1 MGSLVLLDLMGG
13 VALLLW
19 GLHMVHSGIL
29 RAFGPNL
36 RHLLGRALGNRLT
49 AFSAGLGLTAL
60 LQSSTATAL
69 ITSSF
74 TSEGL
79 VSLVPA
85 LAIMLGANVG
95 TTLIVQVL
103 SFNIAAVAPVLFIV
117 GLVAFRSGPRSRIKD
132 VGRVFIG
139 LGLMLLALHIL
150 LNTLAPAEN
159 APGVR
164 VFMNAITG
172 DPILCILFAAVITWL
187 VHSSVASV
195 LLVMSLAYAHFITPP
210 AALALVLG
218 ANLGSAINPLVEGAR
233 RDNPASYRLPLGN
246 LINRVAGILLVAPFL
261 GPIAELLQSWQ
272 PDLAKA
278 TALFHIAFNVATA
291 VAFIGLL
298 DGLAAILK
306 KLLPERVR
314 EADPSGPRYL
324 DESALETPSLALADA
339 ARETLHMGDHVEIML
354 RKVMAAMM
362 TNDRALVDQVTQM
375 DNSVDSLDEAIK
387 LYVTKLTRGSL
398 DEREGQ
404 RAMEIVSFAINL
416 EHIGDIIDKN
426 LSELATK
433 KIKRR
438 FQFSAEGAEELS
450 AFHKRTMDSLRIAF
464 GVFMSGDVNEARKL
478 LAEKSALRNAELA
491 ATERHLDR
499 LREGRPETIETTSL
513 HLDVLRDLRRIHSHI
528 CSVAIPCS
536 MPPANSPPIAAPRRF
551 WPHCRRR
558 CTAADKSTIQ
568 RLRCAAAVLHDQH
581 DVSDVDD
588 RRHRLAEDDHR
599 LTLGDAVDQR
609 HQPASHR
616 EEPERH
622 RHHALSGALARNP
635 LHQETG
641 GEQQLRDQ
649 PEGQPEIEL
658 GDEYVVEIVA
668 KRLAVLNQHQ
678 ITSVAMGVGFLR
690 RISHH
695 TPARSMIP
703 IHSRSKKP

>member
-36 RHLLGRALGNRLT
+36 RLLLAKALSNRFA
-49 AFSAGLGLTAL
+49 AFGAGLGLTAL

-95 TTLIVQVL
+95 TTLIVQIL

-117 GLVAFRSGPRSRIKD
+117 GLVAFRSGPRSRVKD
-132 VGRVFIG
+132 IGRVFIG

-172 DPILCILFAAVITWL
+172 DPVLCILFGAIVTWL

-195 LLVMSLAYAHFITPP
+195 LLVMSLAYAHFVTPY

-218 ANLGSAINPLVEGAR
+218 ANLGSAINPIVEGAR

-246 LINRVAGILLVAPFL
+246 LVNRLAGILLVAPFL
-261 GPIAELLQSWQ
+261 QPIADLLISWQ
-272 PDLAKA
+272 TDLAKA
-278 TALFHIAFNVATA
+278 TALFHIAFNVVTA
-291 VAFIGLL
+291 LIFIGLL
-298 DGLAAILK
+298 DGMARLLK
-306 KLLPERVR
+306 ALLPER
-314 EADPSGPRYL
+314 AKATDPSGPRYL

-362 TNDRALVDQVTQM
+362 TNDRALVDQVSQM

-387 LYVTKLTRGSL
+387 LYITKLTRGSL

-450 AFHKRTMDSLRIAF
+450 TFHKRTMDSLRIAF

-478 LAEKSALRNAELA
+478 LAEKAALRNAELA

-528 CSVAIPCS
+528 CSVAYPVLDAAGELAAYRS
-536 MPPANSPPIAAPRRF
+536 AETELPALPAPVPGR
-551 WPHCRRR
+551 
-558 CTAADKSTIQ
+558 
-568 RLRCAAAVLHDQH
+568 
-581 DVSDVDD
+581 
-588 RRHRLAEDDHR
+588 
-599 LTLGDAVDQR
+599 G
-609 HQPASHR
+609 
-616 EEPERH
+616 
-622 RHHALSGALARNP
+622 
-635 LHQETG
+635 
-641 GEQQLRDQ
+641 
-649 PEGQPEIEL
+649 
-658 GDEYVVEIVA
+658 
-668 KRLAVLNQHQ
+668 
-678 ITSVAMGVGFLR
+678 
-690 RISHH
+690 
-695 TPARSMIP
+695 
-703 IHSRSKKP
+703 

>member
-29 RAFGPNL
+29 RAFGSNL
-36 RHLLGRALGNRLT
+36 RLLLAEALSNRFT
-49 AFSAGLGLTAL
+49 AFAAGLGLTAL

-74 TSEGL
+74 TSEGI

-95 TTLIVQVL
+95 TTLIVQIL
-103 SFNIAAVAPVLFIV
+103 SFNIAAVAPVLFII
-117 GLVAFRSGPRSRIKD
+117 GLVAFRLGARSRVKD
-132 VGRVFIG
+132 IGRVFIG

-172 DPILCILFAAVITWL
+172 DPVLCILFAAIVTWL

-195 LLVMSLAYAHFITPP
+195 LLVMSLAYAHFVTPY

-246 LINRVAGILLVAPFL
+246 LVNRLAGILVVAPFL
-261 GPIAELLQSWQ
+261 QPIADLLTAWQ
-272 PDLAKA
+272 PDAAKA
-278 TALFHIAFNVATA
+278 TALFHIAFNVVTA
-291 VAFIGLL
+291 LVFIGLL
-298 DGLAAILK
+298 DGMARLLQ
-306 KLLPERVR
+306 KLLPERVK
-314 EADPSGPRYL
+314 EADAHGPRYL

-362 TNDRALVDQVTQM
+362 TNDRALVDQVSAM
-375 DNSVDSLDEAIK
+375 DNRVDSLDEAIK

-478 LAEKSALRNAELA
+478 LAEKTALRSAEIA

-528 CSVAIPCS
+528 CSVAYPVLD
-536 MPPANSPPIAAPRRF
+536 AAGELAAYRR
-551 WPHCRRR
+551 
-558 CTAADKSTIQ
+558 TET
-568 RLRCAAAVLHDQH
+568 
-581 DVSDVDD
+581 
-588 RRHRLAEDDHR
+588 E
-599 LTLGDAVDQR
+599 
-609 HQPASHR
+609 
-616 EEPERH
+616 
-622 RHHALSGALARNP
+622 LSGL
-635 LHQETG
+635 
-641 GEQQLRDQ
+641 
-649 PEGQPEIEL
+649 
-658 GDEYVVEIVA
+658 
-668 KRLAVLNQHQ
+668 
-678 ITSVAMGVGFLR
+678 
-690 RISHH
+690 
-695 TPARSMIP
+695 PAPVPGRS
-703 IHSRSKKP
+703 

>member
-29 RAFGPNL
+29 RAFGPDL
-36 RHLLGRALGNRLT
+36 RLLLAKALNNRFA
-49 AFSAGLGLTAL
+49 AFAAGIGLTAL

-74 TSEGL
+74 TAEGL

-103 SFNIAAVAPVLFIV
+103 SFNVSWLAPVLFV
-117 GLVAFRSGPRSRIKD
+117 LGLVAFRSGARSRIKD
-132 VGRVFIG
+132 IGRVSIG

-150 LNTLAPAEN
+150 LDTLAPAEN

-172 DPILCILFAAVITWL
+172 DPVLCIVIGAAVTWL

-195 LLVMSLAYAHFITPP
+195 LLVMSLAYAQFISPF

-218 ANLGSAINPLVEGAR
+218 ANLGSAINPVFEGAR

-246 LINRVAGILLVAPFL
+246 LINRVVGVLLIAPFL
-261 GPIAELLQSWQ
+261 RPITEHLQVWQ
-272 PDLAKA
+272 PDLARL
-278 TALFHIAFNVATA
+278 TAEFHIAFNVATA
-291 VAFIGLL
+291 VIFIGLL
-298 DGLAAILK
+298 DTMARLLK
-306 KLLPERVR
+306 KLLPNRVQ
-314 EADPSGPRYL
+314 ETDPSRPRYL
-324 DESALETPSLALADA
+324 DERALETPSLALADA
-339 ARETLHMGDHVEIML
+339 ARETLHMGDLVEIML

-362 TNDRALVDQVTQM
+362 TNDRSLVDQVSKM
-375 DNSVDSLDEAIK
+375 DNSVDNLDEAIK

-398 DEREGQ
+398 DEHEGR
-404 RAMEIVSFAINL
+404 RAMEIISFTINL

-438 FQFSAEGAEELS
+438 FQFSAEGADELS

-478 LAEKSALRNAELA
+478 LVEKAHLRNTEIA

-528 CSVAIPCS
+528 CSVAYPVLDAAGEL
-536 MPPANSPPIAAPRRF
+536 PAIENAERDLAALP
-551 WPHCRRR
+551 
-558 CTAADKSTIQ
+558 AAS
-568 RLRCAAAVLHDQH
+568 ANP
-581 DVSDVDD
+581 S
-588 RRHRLAEDDHR
+588 
-599 LTLGDAVDQR
+599 
-609 HQPASHR
+609 
-616 EEPERH
+616 
-622 RHHALSGALARNP
+622 AR
-635 LHQETG
+635 
-641 GEQQLRDQ
+641 
-649 PEGQPEIEL
+649 
-658 GDEYVVEIVA
+658 
-668 KRLAVLNQHQ
+668 
-678 ITSVAMGVGFLR
+678 
-690 RISHH
+690 
-695 TPARSMIP
+695 
-703 IHSRSKKP
+703 

>member
-1 MGSLVLLDLMGG
+1 MGSMVLLDLMGG

-29 RAFGPNL
+29 RAFGPDL
-36 RHLLGRALGNRLT
+36 RILLAKALNNRFT
-49 AFSAGLGLTAL
+49 AFAAGLGLTAL

-74 TSEGL
+74 ASEGL

-95 TTLIVQVL
+95 TTLIVQIL
-103 SFNIAAVAPVLFIV
+103 SFNITAIAPLLFII

-132 VGRVFIG
+132 IGRVSIG
-139 LGLMLLALHIL
+139 LGLMLLSLHIL
-150 LNTLAPAEN
+150 LDTLAPAEN

-164 VFMNAITG
+164 VVMNAITG
-172 DPILCILFAAVITWL
+172 DPVLCIFIGAVVTWL

-195 LLVMSLAYAHFITPP
+195 LLVMSLAYSQFISPY

-218 ANLGSAINPLVEGAR
+218 ANLGSAINPLFEGAR
-233 RDNPASYRLPLGN
+233 RDDPASYRVPLGN
-246 LINRVAGILLVAPFL
+246 LTNRIVGILLVAPFL
-261 GPIAELLQSWQ
+261 HPIATHLQAFQ

-291 VAFIGLL
+291 ILFMGPL
-298 DGLAAILK
+298 DGQAELLK
-306 KLLPERVR
+306 KLLPRRVR
-314 EADPSGPRYL
+314 DADPARPRHL

-339 ARETLHMGDHVEIML
+339 ARETLRMGDIVEEML

-362 TNDRALVDQVTQM
+362 NDDRVLADQVSRM

-404 RAMEIVSFAINL
+404 RAMEIISFAINL

-433 KIKRR
+433 KIKHRL
-438 FQFSAEGAEELS
+438 QFSPEGTEELQ

-478 LAEKSALRNAELA
+478 VAEKAALRNAEFA
-491 ATERHLDR
+491 ATERHLER

-513 HLDVLRDLRRIHSHI
+513 HLDVLRDLRRVHSHI
-528 CSVAIPCS
+528 CSVAYTALVS
-536 MPPANSPPIAAPRRF
+536 AGEL
-551 WPHCRRR
+551 
-558 CTAADKSTIQ
+558 AADRRTE
-568 RLRCAAAVLHDQH
+568 H
-581 DVSDVDD
+581 DVGPLPGTV
-588 RRHRLAEDDHR
+588 A
-599 LTLGDAVDQR
+599 
-609 HQPASHR
+609 QP
-616 EEPERH
+616 
-622 RHHALSGALARNP
+622 
-635 LHQETG
+635 
-641 GEQQLRDQ
+641 
-649 PEGQPEIEL
+649 
-658 GDEYVVEIVA
+658 
-668 KRLAVLNQHQ
+668 
-678 ITSVAMGVGFLR
+678 
-690 RISHH
+690 
-695 TPARSMIP
+695 TPR
-703 IHSRSKKP
+703 

>member
-1 MGSLVLLDLMGG
+1 MVLLDLMGG

-29 RAFGPNL
+29 RAFGPDL
-36 RHLLGRALGNRLT
+36 RSLLAKGLSNRFT
-49 AFSAGLGLTAL
+49 AFAAGLGLTAL

-95 TTLIVQVL
+95 TTLIVQIL
-103 SFNIAAVAPVLFIV
+103 SFNIAAVAPVLFII
-117 GLVAFRSGPRSRIKD
+117 GLVAFRSGARSRIKD
-132 VGRVFIG
+132 IGRVSIG

-150 LNTLAPAEN
+150 LDTLAPAEN
-159 APGVR
+159 APGAR

-172 DPILCILFAAVITWL
+172 DPVLCIALGAVVTWA

-195 LLVMSLAYAHFITPP
+195 LLIMSLAYAQFISPY
-210 AALALVLG
+210 ASLALVLG
-218 ANLGSAINPLVEGAR
+218 ANLGSAINPVFEGAK

-246 LINRVAGILLVAPFL
+246 LVNRVAGVLLVAPFL
-261 GPIAELLQSWQ
+261 HPITDILQSWQ
-272 PDLAKA
+272 PDLAKM
-278 TALFHIAFNVATA
+278 TAGFHIAFNVATA
-291 VAFIGLL
+291 IIFIGLL
-298 DGLAAILK
+298 DGMARLLK
-306 KLLPERVR
+306 KLLPDRVR
-314 EADPSGPRYL
+314 ETDPSRPRYL

-339 ARETLHMGDHVEIML
+339 SRETLHMGDHVEIML

-362 TNDRALVDQVTQM
+362 TNDRALVDEVSRM
-375 DNSVDSLDEAIK
+375 DNSVDNLDEAIK

-438 FQFSAEGAEELS
+438 FQFSPEGAEELS

-478 LAEKSALRNAELA
+478 LVEKAGLRNAELA

-499 LREGRPETIETTSL
+499 LREGRPESIETTSL

-528 CSVAIPCS
+528 CSVAYPVLDAAGELPVRQAAENDFAG
-536 MPPANSPPIAAPRRF
+536 MPSSAA
-551 WPHCRRR
+551 
-558 CTAADKSTIQ
+558 
-568 RLRCAAAVLHDQH
+568 
-581 DVSDVDD
+581 
-588 RRHRLAEDDHR
+588 
-599 LTLGDAVDQR
+599 
-609 HQPASHR
+609 QPS
-616 EEPERH
+616 
-622 RHHALSGALARNP
+622 AR
-635 LHQETG
+635 
-641 GEQQLRDQ
+641 
-649 PEGQPEIEL
+649 
-658 GDEYVVEIVA
+658 
-668 KRLAVLNQHQ
+668 
-678 ITSVAMGVGFLR
+678 
-690 RISHH
+690 
-695 TPARSMIP
+695 
-703 IHSRSKKP
+703 

>member
-1 MGSLVLLDLMGG
+1 MGSVVLLDLMGG

-29 RAFGPNL
+29 RAFGPDL
-36 RHLLGRALGNRLT
+36 RILLANALNNRFT
-49 AFSAGLGLTAL
+49 ALAAGLGLTAL

-74 TSEGL
+74 ASEGL

-103 SFNIAAVAPVLFIV
+103 SFNIAAVAPLLFIV

-132 VGRVFIG
+132 VGRVSIG
-139 LGLMLLALHIL
+139 LGLMLLSLHIL
-150 LNTLAPAEN
+150 LDTLAPAEN

-164 VFMNAITG
+164 VVMKAITG
-172 DPILCILFAAVITWL
+172 DPVLCIFIGAVVTWL

-195 LLVMSLAYAHFITPP
+195 LLVMSLAYSQFISPY
-210 AALALVLG
+210 AAFALVLG
-218 ANLGSAINPLVEGAR
+218 ANLGSAINPLFEGAR
-233 RDNPASYRLPLGN
+233 RDDPASYRLPLGN
-246 LINRVAGILLVAPFL
+246 LINRVVGILLVAPFL
-261 GPIAELLQSWQ
+261 GPIAAHLQAFQ

-291 VAFIGLL
+291 VLFIGVLDSLARLL
-298 DGLAAILK
+298 K
-306 KLLPERVR
+306 RLLPRRVR
-314 EADPSGPRYL
+314 DTDPARPRHL

-339 ARETLHMGDHVEIML
+339 ARETLRMGDIVEEML

-362 TNDRALVDQVTQM
+362 TDDRVLVEQVSRM

-404 RAMEIVSFAINL
+404 RAMEIISFAINL

-438 FQFSAEGAEELS
+438 LQFSPEGTEELS
-450 AFHKRTMDSLRIAF
+450 AFHKRTLDSLRIAF

-478 LAEKSALRNAELA
+478 VAEKAALRNAEFA
-491 ATERHLDR
+491 ATERHLER

-528 CSVAIPCS
+528 CSVAYTALVS
-536 MPPANSPPIAAPRRF
+536 AGEL
-551 WPHCRRR
+551 
-558 CTAADKSTIQ
+558 AADRSAE
-568 RLRCAAAVLHDQH
+568 R
-581 DVSDVDD
+581 DVDA
-588 RRHRLAEDDHR
+588 LPVTIA
-599 LTLGDAVDQR
+599 
-609 HQPASHR
+609 QP
-616 EEPERH
+616 
-622 RHHALSGALARNP
+622 
-635 LHQETG
+635 
-641 GEQQLRDQ
+641 
-649 PEGQPEIEL
+649 
-658 GDEYVVEIVA
+658 
-668 KRLAVLNQHQ
+668 
-678 ITSVAMGVGFLR
+678 TSR
-690 RISHH
+690 
-695 TPARSMIP
+695 
-703 IHSRSKKP
+703 